1 MSSFSRQLKL
11 SSSLI
16 KRLQHRATAAA
27 AAGER
32 SFTTTEGHRP
42 TIVHKQGLDILHDP
56 WFNKGTAFSMTERD
70 RLDLRGLLPPNVMS
84 SDQQIERFM
93 ADLKRLEVNA
103 RDGPSDPNALAMWR
117 ILNRLHDRN
126 ETMYYKV
133 LIAKIAEYAPIVYT
147 PTVGLVCQNYSGL
160 FRRPRGMYFS
170 AADRGEM
177 MSMVYNWPADQVDM
191 IVVTDGSRIL
201 GLGDLGIQGI
211 GIAIGKLDL
220 YVAAAGMNPQRVLP
234 VMIDVGTNNEK
245 LLKNPLYLGL
255 QEHRLDGEEYVEV
268 VDEFMEAV
276 FTRWPNVI
284 VQFEDFQSKWAFKL
298 LQRYRNI
305 YRMFNDDV
313 QGTAGVAIAGLLG
326 AVRAQGKPLIDFPK
340 MKIVVAGAGSAGIG
354 VLNAARKT
362 MARMLG
368 NNEYAFESARSQFW
382 VVDAKG
388 LITEERENIDP
399 DALPFAR
406 KVKEIGRQGLMEGAS
421 LEEVVRQ
428 VKPDVLLGLSAV
440 GGLFSKEVLE
450 ALKCSTSTRPAIF
463 AMSNPTKNAECT
475 PEEAFSV
482 LGENIIFASGSPFK
496 DVDLGN
502 GHIGHCNQG
511 NNMYLFPG
519 IGLGT
524 LLSGSRIISDG
535 MLQAAA
541 ECLAEYMTE
550 EEVLKGIIF
559 PPISRIRD
567 ITKEVAAAVIKEAIE
582 EDLAEGYREMDA
594 RELQKLNQFLRH
606 GTAQNML
613 SSPLNE
619 SSNQLLD
626 LRVFLQLKYLL
637 LGFWKMAATMES
649 LIGLVNRI
657 QRACTALGDYGGGD
671 TAFSSL
677 WDSLPSVAVVGGQSS
692 GKSSVLESIVGR
704 DFLPRGSG
712 IVTRRPLVLQLY
724 RIDEGQDYAE
734 FSHLPRRKFS
744 DFAMVRKEIEDETD
758 RLTGKSKQISPVPIH
773 LSIYSPNEGQS
784 ENIVQDIENMVRSY
798 IEKPNS
804 IILAISPANQ
814 DIATSDAIK
823 IAREVDPTGDR
834 TFGVL
839 TKLDLMDKGTNALD
853 VLEGRSYRLQQ
864 PWVGIVNRSQAD
876 INKNVDMVIA
886 RRKEREYF
894 ATSPDYGH
902 LASKMGSEYLAKL
915 LSKHLESVIRARIP
929 SITSLINKSIDELE
943 SEMDH
948 LGRPIG
954 VDAGAQLYTILELC
968 RAFDRIFK
976 EHLDGG
982 RPGGDRIYGVF
993 DNQLPAA
1000 LRKLPFDRHLSLQ
1013 NVKKV
1018 VSEADGYQPHLIAP
1032 EQGYRR
1038 LIEGSLNYFRGPAE
1052 ASVDAVHFV
1061 LKELVRKSIGETQEL
1076 RRFPSLQAEIA
1087 AAAGEALERFREES
1101 KKTVVRLVDMES
1113 SYLTVDFFRKLPQEI
1128 ENMGNRPGGPPAAA
1142 AAPAIDRYSEGHFRR
1157 IASNVSSYVGMVS
1170 ETIRITIPK
1179 AVVYCQVK
1187 EAKQNLL
1194 NYFYTQIGKKEGAQ
1208 LGLLLDED
1216 PALMERR
1223 QQCAKRLEL
1232 YKSARDEIDSVSW
1245 IR

>member
-1 MSSFSRQLKL
+1 MPNFSNQIRA
-11 SSSLI
+11 SSSLM
-16 KRLQHRATAAA
+16 KRLKQRMTNPAAIMQAT
-27 AAGER
+27 R
-32 SFTTTEGHRP
+32 HFTTLEGHRP
-42 TIVHKQGLDILHDP
+42 TIVHKRSLDILHDP

-70 RLDLRGLLPPNVMS
+70 RLDLRGLLPPNVMTS
-84 SDQQIERFM
+84 EQQIQRFT
-93 ADLKRLEVNA
+93 ADLKRLEVQA
-103 RDGPSDPNALAMWR
+103 RDGPSDPYALAKWR

-126 ETMYYKV
+126 ETMYYQV
-133 LIAKIAEYAPIVYT
+133 LIANIEEYAPIVYT

-170 AADRGEM
+170 AEDRGEM
-177 MSMVYNWPADQVDM
+177 MSMVYNWPAEQVDM

-201 GLGDLGIQGI
+201 GLGDLGVQGI

-220 YVAAAGMNPQRVLP
+220 YVAAAGINPQRVLP

-245 LLKNPLYLGL
+245 LLKDPLYLGL
-255 QEHRLDGEEYVEV
+255 QEHRLDGDEYIAVI
-268 VDEFMEAV
+268 DEFMEAV
-276 FTRWPNVI
+276 FTRWPHVI

-298 LQRYRNI
+298 LQRYRNT

-326 AVRAQGKPLIDFPK
+326 AVRAQGRPMIDFPK
-340 MKIVVAGAGSAGIG
+340 QKIVVAGAGSAGIG

-368 NNEYAFESARSQFW
+368 NNESAFESAGRQFW

-399 DALPFAR
+399 EALPFAR
-406 KVKEIGRQGLMEGAS
+406 KVKEASRQGLREGAS
-421 LEEVVRQ
+421 LAEVVRE

-450 ALKCSTSTRPAIF
+450 ALKGSTSTRPAIF

-475 PEEAFSV
+475 PEDAFSIV
-482 LGENIIFASGSPFK
+482 GDNILFASGSPFQ

-541 ECLAEYMTE
+541 ECLAAYMAE
-550 EEVLKGIIF
+550 DEVLNGIIY
-559 PPISRIRD
+559 PSTSRIRD
-567 ITKEVAAAVIKEAIE
+567 ITKEVAAAVVKEAIK

-594 RELQKLNQFLRH
+594 RELQKLSQEEIVEYVKN
-606 GTAQNML
+606 NMW
-613 SSPLNE
+613 SPDYPTL
-619 SSNQLLD
+619 
-626 LRVFLQLKYLL
+626 
-637 LGFWKMAATMES
+637 MATMES

-657 QRACTALGDYGGGD
+657 QKACTVLGDYGGGD
-671 TAFSSL
+671 NAFSSL
-677 WDSLPSVAVVGGQSS
+677 WEALPSVAVVGGQSS

-712 IVTRRPLVLQLY
+712 IVTRRPLVLQLHKTE
-724 RIDEGQDYAE
+724 DGSQEYAE
-734 FSHLPRRKFS
+734 FLHLPKRRFS
-744 DFAMVRKEIEDETD
+744 DFVVN
-758 RLTGKSKQISPVPIH
+758 LTLIDLPGLTKVAV
-773 LSIYSPNEGQS
+773 EGQPES
-784 ENIVQDIENMVRSY
+784 IVQDIEMMVRAY
-798 IEKPNS
+798 VEKPNC

-823 IAREVDPTGDR
+823 LAREVDPSGDR

-853 VLEGRSYRLQQ
+853 VLEGRSYRLQH

-876 INKNVDMVIA
+876 INKNVDMIVA

-894 ATSPDYGH
+894 ATNPDYGH
-902 LASKMGSEYLAKL
+902 LSNKMGSEYLAKL
-915 LSKHLESVIRARIP
+915 LSKHLESAIRARIP
-929 SITSLINKSIDELE
+929 SITSLINKTIDELE
-943 SEMDH
+943 SEMEH
-948 LGRPIG
+948 LGRPIA

-968 RAFDRIFK
+968 RAFDKVFK

-1013 NVKKV
+1013 NVRRV

-1038 LIEGSLNYFRGPAE
+1038 LIESSLNYFRGPAE
-1052 ASVDAVHFV
+1052 ASADAVGPLC
-1061 LKELVRKSIGETQEL
+1061 LKRACQKVNCRNSVPMLLRSVRALIFNLKQEL
-1076 RRFPSLQAEIA
+1076 RRFPSLQAALA
-1087 AAAGEALERFREES
+1087 AAANEALERFREES
-1101 KKTVVRLVDMES
+1101 KKTVLRLVDMES
-1113 SYLTVDFFRKLPQEI
+1113 SYLT
-1128 ENMGNRPGGPPAAA
+1128 
-1142 AAPAIDRYSEGHFRR
+1142 
-1157 IASNVSSYVGMVS
+1157 ASTGSG
-1170 ETIRITIPK
+1170 
-1179 AVVYCQVK
+1179 
-1187 EAKQNLL
+1187 
-1194 NYFYTQIGKKEGAQ
+1194 
-1208 LGLLLDED
+1208 
-1216 PALMERR
+1216 
-1223 QQCAKRLEL
+1223 
-1232 YKSARDEIDSVSW
+1232 
-1245 IR
+1245 